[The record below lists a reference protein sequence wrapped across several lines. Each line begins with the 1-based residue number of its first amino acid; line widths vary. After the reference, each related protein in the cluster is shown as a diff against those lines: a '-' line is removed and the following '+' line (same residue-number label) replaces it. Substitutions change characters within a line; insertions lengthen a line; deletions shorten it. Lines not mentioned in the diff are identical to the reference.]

1 MVDEKLFDAM
11 SVLAG
16 SLTVD
21 TRKAVLRDIEG
32 WSGPEIE
39 AARQAFYKRL
49 RLHYPPVDQ
58 SIHPAAA
65 AATDTQQLLAALAE
79 YCRVNSDQN
88 LDHFLTGYVGTDW
101 QSAAA

>member
-1 MVDEKLFDAM
+1 MDEKLFDAM

-16 SLTVD
+16 ALTVD
-21 TRKAVLRDIEG
+21 TRKAVLRDIDG
-32 WSGPEIE
+32 WTGPEIE

-49 RLHYPPVDQ
+49 RLHFPPVDQ

-65 AATDTQQLLAALAE
+65 PDAQQLLAALAE
-79 YCRVNSDQN
+79 YCRVNDDQN
-88 LDHFLTGYVGTDW
+88 LDHFLAGYVGTGW

>member
-1 MVDEKLFDAM
+1 MIDEKLFDAM

-16 SLTVD
+16 ALTIG

-32 WSGPEIE
+32 WNGPEIE

-58 SIHPAAA
+58 SIHPTA
-65 AATDTQQLLAALAE
+65 AATDAQQLLAALAE
-79 YCRVNSDQN
+79 YCRVNDDQN
-88 LDHFLTGYVGTDW
+88 LDHFLAGYVGADW
-101 QSAAA
+101 QSKTVA

>member
-16 SLTVD
+16 ALTVN
-21 TRKAVLRDIEG
+21 TRKAVLRDIDG
-32 WSGPEIE
+32 WNGPEIE

-49 RLHYPPVDQ
+49 RLHFPPVDQ
-58 SIHPAAA
+58 SIQP
-65 AATDTQQLLAALAE
+65 AATDAQQLLAALAE
-79 YCRVNSDQN
+79 YCRVNNDQN
-88 LDHFLTGYVGTDW
+88 LVHFLAGYVGTGW